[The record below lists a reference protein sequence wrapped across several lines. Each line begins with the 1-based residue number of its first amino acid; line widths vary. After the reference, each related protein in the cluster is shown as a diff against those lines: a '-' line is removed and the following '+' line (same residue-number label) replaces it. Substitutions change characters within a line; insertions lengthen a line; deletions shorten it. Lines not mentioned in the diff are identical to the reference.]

1 MGGRFFFSA
10 GAQSFPVFTPPF
22 HTHSCS
28 LTGVRLPFLSAQVPR
43 QISWERADHLVFV
56 LPTDVVGWVMRLMKL
71 EPGCWVF
78 VSSVDCKLPVGL
90 SVRGPVPTNIV
101 WGIPDEHVFENPLT
115 KKAKL
120 ADVQAGVK
128 MADRVP
134 RVKYT

>member
-1 MGGRFFFSA
+1 M
-10 GAQSFPVFTPPF
+10 
-22 HTHSCS
+22 
-28 LTGVRLPFLSAQVPR
+28 SAQVPR
-43 QISWERADHLVFV
+43 QISWERADHLVFL

-78 VSSVDCKLPVGL
+78 VSSMECKLPVGL